1 LKALTFFGIIRA
13 EKEAFMIC
21 KKVFQAI
28 MPVISSAKVVENK

>member
-1 LKALTFFGIIRA
+1 VALVVSG
-13 EKEAFMIC
+13 KEAFMIC